1 MEGSSGASRLLPAI
15 YGDGVFRHWLR
26 ITAAAFAVLVVGSYL
41 VGLMAPTLA
50 ADVYRLMS
58 ETVQEAGI
66 RNDDGSFSALTIFLH
81 NFLATVYTVL
91 YGFIPFIYLPALLLG
106 VNAMGLGFVGAH
118 CVNNGLSVFVYLAGV
133 LPHGVFELTAVV
145 LALSAGFYLC
155 ATVNRRIREKE
166 KGVVGKALVL
176 CAQLLLLHVTPLLL
190 LAAVIEA
197 YVTPALLRSLT

>member
-1 MEGSSGASRLLPAI
+1 MERSSGPARLLPAI
-15 YGDGVFRHWLR
+15 YGDGVFRRWLR
-26 ITAAAFAVLVVGSYL
+26 ITAVAFAVLVVGSYL

-66 RNDDGSFSALTIFLH
+66 RNDDGSFSAVTIFLH
-81 NFLATVYTVL
+81 NFLAMLYTIL

-118 CVNNGLSVFVYLAGV
+118 CVNSGLSVFVYLAGV

-155 ATVNRRIREKE
+155 ATVTRRIREKE

-176 CAQLLLLHVTPLLL
+176 CAQLLFFHVTPLLL